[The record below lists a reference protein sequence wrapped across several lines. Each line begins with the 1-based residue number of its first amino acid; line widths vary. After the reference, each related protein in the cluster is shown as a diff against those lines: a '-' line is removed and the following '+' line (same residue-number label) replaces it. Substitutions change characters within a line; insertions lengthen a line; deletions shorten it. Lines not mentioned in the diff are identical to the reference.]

1 MNEETNEGGAM
12 LGAAEFTVVG
22 NVMMGIMAIAGVGA
36 MLYAVGTSMTDTKE
50 SEWTI
55 ADHAS
60 AVDHSWKKAA

>member
-1 MNEETNEGGAM
+1 
-12 LGAAEFTVVG
+12 
-22 NVMMGIMAIAGVGA
+22 MAIAGVGA
-36 MLYAVGTSMTDTKE
+36 MLYAVGTSMADTKE

>member
-1 MNEETNEGGAM
+1 M

-36 MLYAVGTSMTDTKE
+36 MLYAVG
-50 SEWTI
+50 I

>member
-1 MNEETNEGGAM
+1 MNEEANEGGTM

-36 MLYAVGTSMTDTKE
+36 MLYAVG
-50 SEWTI
+50 I